1 MKKIQRYLLLAV
13 ILVLLTSVVP
23 FGTIYAQYKPPHD
36 RPGPAVDRLKFKAF
50 HVDIAPASLKAGDMD
65 LYIYSLKIAAAKT
78 LLNDPTVKVFEA
90 PATMLSIVLNPAPAP
105 EGELNPLSIREV
117 RFALQYLIDRDFV
130 AKVIY
135 KGMAVPMTTHVSPL
149 DYDYL
154 TIYDLVKQ
162 YNIRYDS
169 ELAKKMITDALTK
182 KGAIL
187 KEGHWYYNNKRIE
200 LKFVIRVEDE
210 RREAGDMVRAKLDEL
225 GFFVVPVYQTFG
237 PATFTVYSTDPQSFT
252 WHLYTEG
259 WSRSAVEKYDSGT
272 INQMCAPWL
281 GNMPG
286 WQEVGFWQY
295 KQPELDQLG
304 QRIFTGDF
312 KNLEERNELYK
323 KATKLSI
330 DESVRLWVATVM
342 NSFPAAKNLQGVTED
357 LTAGP
362 KALWTLREAYIPGK
376 TELTVG
382 SLWVW
387 TERTTWNPVG
397 GFGDTYSTDIWRNVY
412 DPPLWRHPFTGI
424 PMPFRVEYQVETA
437 GPTGKLDVPNDAVMW
452 DANADEWR
460 EVGTGI
466 KATSKATFD
475 YTAYFTSKWHHGQ
488 PITMADVIYSIYQ
501 GFEMVYDKDKSKI
514 EPAIAVTSKP
524 YLDTFKGF
532 KILDKNR
539 LEVYVNF
546 WHFEKDYIAEYATP
560 AGLSMPWEILASM
573 DDLVFIDRKAAYSD
587 TAAEKFNVPWLSLV
601 MDRDARL
608 VANNLNTFLGEA
620 TMTGITV
627 PEKVFAVIN
636 LQLTS
641 ADEASRRYRA
651 AIDWFNQYGILVI
664 SNGPFRLVR
673 YNPPAQYAELEAF
686 RDPTYPFKPGKW
698 YYGSANLVEIVE
710 VSKQTI
716 DIGSE
721 SKIAVKLRGPGQLGL
736 RYLLSDPATGAI
748 LRTGDGEKLSPLEFT
763 IRLPSDVTAKL
774 KPGSYQLSLAVY
786 SNEISFI
793 AERIEF
799 IEAGTGPSKPV
810 VPGPLPGVPEERGI
824 GISPITIG
832 LAVTVSVVAVALGWY
847 FLRKRM
853 KKAR

>member
-1 MKKIQRYLLLAV
+1 MKKLQRYLLLTV
-13 ILVLLTSVVP
+13 ILVLLISAVP
-23 FGTIYAQYKPPHD
+23 LNTVYAQYKPPHD

-65 LYIYSLKIAAAKT
+65 LYVYGLKIAAAKT

-105 EGELNPLSIREV
+105 EGELNPLSIKEV

-135 KGMAVPMTTHVSPL
+135 KGMAVAMTTHVSPL

-162 YNIRYDS
+162 YNLRYDP
-169 ELAKKMITDALTK
+169 ELAKKMINDALTK
-182 KGAIL
+182 AGAVL
-187 KEGHWYYNNKRIE
+187 RDRYWYHNNKRIE

-210 RREAGDMVRAKLDEL
+210 RREVGDVIRAKLDEVGL
-225 GFFVVPVYQTFG
+225 FVVPVYQTFG
-237 PATFTVYSTDPQSFT
+237 PAIFTVYSTDPQSFM

-259 WSRSAVEKYDSGT
+259 WSRSAVERYDAGS

-295 KQPELDQLG
+295 KHSELDQLG

-323 KATKLSI
+323 RATKLSL

-342 NSFPAAKNLQGVTED
+342 NSFPAANNLQGVTED
-357 LTAGP
+357 LAAGP
-362 KALWTLREAYIPGK
+362 KSLLTLREAYIPGK

-382 SLWVW
+382 TLWVW
-387 TERTTWNPVG
+387 TERTTWNPIG
-397 GFGDTYSTDIWRNVY
+397 GFIDAYSVDIWRNLY

-424 PMPFRVEYQVETA
+424 PMPFRVKYQVETA
-437 GPTGKLDVPNDAVMW
+437 GPTGKLDVPNDAVIW
-452 DANADEWR
+452 DADADKWR
-460 EVGTGI
+460 ELGTGV
-466 KATSKATFD
+466 KATSKVTFD

-488 PITMADVIYSIYQ
+488 PITMVDVVYSIYQ
-501 GFEMVYDKDKSKI
+501 GFEMTYDKDKARI

-532 KILDKNR
+532 RILDQNR
-539 LEVYVNF
+539 LEVYVDF
-546 WHFEKDYIAEYATP
+546 WHFEKDYIAEYAGP
-560 AGLSMPWEILASM
+560 AGLSMPWEILAAM
-573 DDLVFIDRKAAYSD
+573 DNLVFIERKAAYSD
-587 TAAEKFNVPWLSLV
+587 TAAEKFKVPWLSLV

-608 VANNLNTFLGEA
+608 VVNTLNKFLGEA
-620 TMTGITV
+620 LM
-627 PEKVFAVIN
+627 PDKVFAVRN
-636 LQLTS
+636 LLLTS
-641 ADEASRRYRA
+641 PEEASRRYKA
-651 AIDWFNQYGILVI
+651 AIDWFNQYGILVV
-664 SNGPFRLVR
+664 SNGPFKLVR

-698 YYGSANLVEIVE
+698 YYGSAKLIEILE
-710 VSKQTI
+710 VAKQTI

-721 SKIAVKLRGPGQLGL
+721 SKITVKLRGSGQLAL
-736 RYLLSDPATGAI
+736 RYLLSDPATGATI
-748 LRTGDGEKLSPLEFT
+748 RTGDAEQLSPLEFT
-763 IRLPSDVTAKL
+763 IRLPSDVTSKL
-774 KPGSYQLSLAVY
+774 KTGLYQLSLAAY
-786 SNEISFI
+786 SNEISSI

-799 IEAGTGPSKPV
+799 LEAVTGSGTPV
-810 VPGPLPGVPEERGI
+810 VPGLVPGVLGERGI
-824 GISPITIG
+824 GMTPMTIG
-832 LAVTVSVVAVALGWY
+832 LAVIVSVVAVALGWY
-847 FLRKRM
+847 FLRKRA
-853 KKAR
+853 KKAS